1 MKTPDVSE
9 NHSHSLTEDLVA
21 MIIGTFLVSFGAAIF
36 SHEGLLT
43 GGTAGLAFL
52 IHYLTG
58 YSFGA
63 MFFVINLP
71 FYYFAY
77 KRMGWRFTLKTFCA
91 VGLVSLFSIVHVR
104 FVTFSSLSP
113 FYTATIG
120 GFVMGVGCL
129 VLFRH
134 RASLGG
140 VNILALY
147 LQNKYGMRAGKI
159 QLFVDAA
166 IVLGSIFVVSPIA
179 LAASIVGAT
188 IMNLII
194 AMNHR
199 PGRYAVT
206 F

>member
-1 MKTPDVSE
+1 MKTTDLPDTQT
-9 NHSHSLTEDLVA
+9 HSLTEDLVA
-21 MIIGTFLVSFGAAIF
+21 MIIGAFLVSFGAAIF

-52 IHYLTG
+52 VHYLTG

-104 FVTFSSLSP
+104 FATFSSLSP

-166 IVLGSIFVVSPIA
+166 IVLGSIFVVSPVA